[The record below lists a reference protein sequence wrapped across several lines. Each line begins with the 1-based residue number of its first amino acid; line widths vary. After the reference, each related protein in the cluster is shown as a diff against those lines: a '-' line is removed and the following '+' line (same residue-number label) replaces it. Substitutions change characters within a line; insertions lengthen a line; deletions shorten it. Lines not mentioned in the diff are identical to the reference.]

1 MMTPNPTQRQQQA
14 LEAIRH
20 NSDVI
25 DFLTDCL
32 EERKAKLVYLS
43 DATDLTLCQ
52 GQAQFCQQLL
62 DTILGTTQ
70 QKSGKR
76 R

>member
-1 MMTPNPTQRQQQA
+1 MMTPNPTPRQRQA
-14 LEAIRH
+14 LEALR
-20 NSDVI
+20 NNTDVV
-25 DFLTDCL
+25 DYLTACL
-32 EERKAKLVYLS
+32 EERKSKMLYLR

-62 DTILGTTQ
+62 DTVLGTTQ
-70 QKSGKR
+70 QRSGQR